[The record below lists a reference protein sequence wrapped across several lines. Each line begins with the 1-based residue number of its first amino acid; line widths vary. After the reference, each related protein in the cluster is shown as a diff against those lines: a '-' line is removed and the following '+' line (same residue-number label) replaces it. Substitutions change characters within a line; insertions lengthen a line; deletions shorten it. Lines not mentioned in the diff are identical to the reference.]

1 MPAALRTTLG
11 SSVPPVPAARTG
23 TDAPGRMRGPAAV
36 ILGGLVIAAL
46 AGCAA
51 GTAVPTPAAVTPTP
65 TVSAAPSAVAVPPSA
80 VQPEL
85 GAAANLAF
93 FNRVAAAVDPAT
105 GGRGVV
111 DALVAAGFDKATI
124 EVGFD
129 KTSVDLDADSVQFS
143 VRFPDGCLIGQNG
156 PKSGGYHSLVS
167 PVISTGRCLIGATR
181 QIDW

>member
-1 MPAALRTTLG
+1 
-11 SSVPPVPAARTG
+11 V
-23 TDAPGRMRGPAAV
+23 V
-36 ILGGLVIAAL
+36 IGGLVIAAL
-46 AGCAA
+46 AGCIG
-51 GTAVPTPAAVTPTP
+51 GTTAPVPAAVTPTNTPVTSGIP
-65 TVSAAPSAVAVPPSA
+65 TATPAPA

-85 GAAANLAF
+85 GAQANLAY
-93 FNRVAAAVDPAT
+93 FNQVAAAVDPAT

-111 DALVAAGFDKATI
+111 DALVVAGFDKATI

-129 KTSVDLDADSVQFS
+129 KTSVNLDADSVQFS

-167 PVISTGRCLIGATR
+167 SVISTGRCLIGATR

>member
-1 MPAALRTTLG
+1 VPAVHRTTLRPL
-11 SSVPPVPAARTG
+11 V
-23 TDAPGRMRGPAAV
+23 AV
-36 ILGGLVIAAL
+36 VIGGLVIAAL

-51 GTAVPTPAAVTPTP
+51 GAAVPTPVAITPTSTPVASATP
-65 TVSAAPSAVAVPPSA
+65 TATAAPAPA

-85 GAAANLAF
+85 GAQANLAY
-93 FNRVAAAVDPAT
+93 FNQVAAAVDPAT

-111 DALVAAGFDKATI
+111 DALVAAGFDKAMI

-129 KTSVDLDADSVQFS
+129 KTSVNLDADSVQFS

-156 PKSGGYHSLVS
+156 PKSGGYHSMVTS
-167 PVISTGRCLIGATR
+167 TISTGRCLIGATR